1 MPSGSISLAQ
11 VAAHTAGPERWT
23 AARVQHRAG
32 PESGAPRLV
41 RREMRAVNRVTVPIG
56 GRDSTVPLDPNAG
69 VADAKIA
76 FDNAS
81 WTKPRALVERRLR
94 LEVAQKM
101 RPDGSLNAA
110 ATRADFKRA
119 GE

>member
-1 MPSGSISLAQ
+1 MTAQ
-11 VAAHTAGPERWT
+11 CHLT
-23 AARVQHRAG
+23 Q
-32 PESGAPRLV
+32 
-41 RREMRAVNRVTVPIG
+41 MR
-56 GRDSTVPLDPNAG
+56 

-81 WTKPRALVERRLR
+81 WTEPRALVERRLR